1 MDLYGELRRVQQH
14 AYEHASAIREI
25 YDNAGMKPDD
35 LRGADA
41 LSKLPVTKKEALLDR
56 QREHPPFGGF
66 LAARPEEIGRIFI
79 SPGPIHEPQLR
90 TESTGH
96 GFAEAFRAFGIGP
109 GDVVLNTWAYHM
121 VPAGL
126 LLDDGLRAAGATVVP
141 AGTGA
146 SELQAK
152 LILDLQVTSI
162 CASTGYFL
170 TLIEKLEEM
179 GASVPGDWAVRTA
192 LLGGEF
198 GDWIGKRRRLEERYR
213 IKTFAVY
220 ATGDLGVVAYET
232 QDGNDDY
239 AVHPERIVQICD
251 PVTGSPLPIDSPGE
265 IVVTTLA
272 PGWPLIRFGTG
283 DVAAATAVH
292 ADGTAARIGMLQGR
306 VGQAVKAREIFLYPR
321 QIEDIAIRI
330 ADVRNAQVIVS
341 RPGTRDE
348 ITLRLEL
355 EKTATTEPETL
366 KTSVGDVFREL
377 TRLRADHIEF
387 VEDGGFGE
395 EFPLLI
401 DKKDP

>member
-25 YDNAGMKPDD
+25 YDTAGMKPVD
-35 LRGADA
+35 LRGAED

-66 LAARPEEIGRIFI
+66 LAAHPEEIGRIFI

-90 TESTGH
+90 TETTGH
-96 GFAEAFRAFGIGP
+96 GFAEAFKAFGIGP

-152 LILDLQVTSI
+152 LILDLNVTCI

-179 GASVPGDWAVRTA
+179 GVAVPEGWSVRTA

-213 IKTFAVY
+213 ISTFAAY

-232 QDGNDDY
+232 QDGDDDY

-251 PVTGSPLPIDSPGE
+251 PVTGAPLPIDTPGE

-283 DVAAATAVH
+283 DVAAATVLH

-306 VGQAVKAREIFLYPR
+306 VGQAVKAREIFIYPR
-321 QIEDIAIRI
+321 QIEDVAIRL
-330 ADVRNAQVIVS
+330 AGVRNAQVIVS

-355 EKTATTEPETL
+355 EQDAAPSPETL
-366 KTSVGDVFREL
+366 KTNAGDLFREL
-377 TRLRADHIEF
+377 TRLRADHIQL
-387 VEDGGFGE
+387 VDDGGFGE
-395 EFPLLI
+395 GFSLLI
-401 DKKDP
+401 DNKDT